1 MELNQIPPG
10 TAMLLLG
17 ESLPISAVHLE
28 TSLVCLGM
36 GGKGVS
42 PSDPLLFCS
51 DPGTSSP
58 AA

>member
-1 MELNQIPPG
+1 MELNQIPSG
-10 TAMLLLG
+10 TAMPLLG
-17 ESLPISAVHLE
+17 KLLPISAVHLQ

-51 DPGTSSP
+51 DPGTSSS